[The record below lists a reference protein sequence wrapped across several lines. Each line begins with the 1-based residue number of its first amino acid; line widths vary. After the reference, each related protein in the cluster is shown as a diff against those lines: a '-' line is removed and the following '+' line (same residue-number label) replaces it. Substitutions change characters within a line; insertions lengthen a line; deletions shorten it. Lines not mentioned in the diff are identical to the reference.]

1 MTNHSLARAA
11 RSLAMRRSACS
22 GLAVLLMGCATSQP
36 VVYHRTVPDAQRAAR
51 VAADV
56 DQCRQLASAA
66 VGTSGR
72 TAPQAVAAGAGRV
85 GVVAFVAEAVE
96 ALVEGS
102 RDAWGKARGAA
113 AGGVAGMLTK
123 TALDHNEPDDVHKEY
138 VERCMKD
145 RGNVV
150 LGWR

>member
-1 MTNHSLARAA
+1 MKHHDSTATLSTPLRLGAVALA
-11 RSLAMRRSACS
+11 
-22 GLAVLLMGCATSQP
+22 LLITGCASTQP
-36 VVYHRTVPDAQRAAR
+36 VIYHQAAPDAQRAAR

-56 DQCRQLASAA
+56 EQCRRSADAA
-66 VGTSGR
+66 VGTNAR
-72 TAPQAVAAGAGRV
+72 TAPKAVAASAGRT
-85 GVVAFVAEAVE
+85 GAIAFAAEAVE

-102 RDAWGKARGAA
+102 RDAWSKARGAA

-123 TALDHNEPDDVHKEY
+123 TVIDSNEPDDVHKEY
-138 VERCMKD
+138 VERCLKD

>member
-1 MTNHSLARAA
+1 MNSIRFGARWPVHTACAALAA
-11 RSLAMRRSACS
+11 
-22 GLAVLLMGCATSQP
+22 LLMGCATSQP
-36 VVYHRTVPDAQRAAR
+36 VVYHRSAPDAQRAAR

-56 DQCRQLASAA
+56 EQCRGLASAA
-66 VGTSGR
+66 VGTNGR

-85 GVVAFVAEAVE
+85 GAIAFVAEAVE

-102 RDAWGKARGAA
+102 RDAWNKARGAA

-123 TALDHNEPDDVHKEY
+123 TVIDGNEPDDVHKEY
-138 VERCMKD
+138 VERCLKD